1 MQILSG
7 GAPVSNLQR
16 SKAAVQPAP
25 TSTVSSAEATQAQ
38 EPAEQVSFGY
48 DTVAIKAEEKKLA
61 QHAKLGAIFGG
72 ATGVLVGS
80 VAGAVGG
87 AVGAVAGITAAPA
100 GALIGAVA
108 LGAGGFMLATHKR
121 EGGLALVGGVLAG
134 ALGAVVG
141 AYGGFYGGAALG
153 AVAGSA
159 GGVVGGLAGAVGLGT
174 LGAGFGAV
182 AKVGSELVSNKEQY
196 PNVIARYRAEEAK
209 EGRA

>member
-7 GAPVSNLQR
+7 GATVSNLQR
-16 SKAAVQPAP
+16 NKTAAKGEPA
-25 TSTVSSAEATQAQ
+25 VSARSEVATQG
-38 EPAEQVSFGY
+38 PPDVVSVGY
-48 DTVAIKAEEKKLA
+48 DAVAIKAEEKKLA
-61 QHAKLGAIFGG
+61 QHAKLGAAFGG
-72 ATGVLVGS
+72 AAGVVVGS
-80 VAGAVGG
+80 LAGAVGG
-87 AVGAVAGITAAPA
+87 AVGAIAGITAAPA

-121 EGGLALVGGVLAG
+121 DGGLALVGGVLAG

-141 AYGGFYGGAALG
+141 GFGGFYGGAALG
-153 AVAGSA
+153 ALAGSA